1 MIDGGDIGNVLVSI
15 QNIPQIGSH
24 NRNPVPANQAVHHT
38 PSPPSTLSCQ
48 ISPERSLPRRSSSEQ
63 SGRRQSRPGSWTG
76 RNPTRRSPRG
86 QAHSRFQTSIFLR
99 NHARTLK
106 FTKTFNFDAINF
118 QKFLSWN
125 YKHTLLNIFRPFLI
139 KFVATISVLMRFW
152 NFEKLDSGFPWA
164 PGPGRDY

>member
-1 MIDGGDIGNVLVSI
+1 MIDGADIGNVLVSI

-24 NRNPVPANQAVHHT
+24 NRNPVPANQALHHRT
-38 PSPPSTLSCQ
+38 ASPELSCQ
-48 ISPERSLPRRSSSEQ
+48 ISPEQSLPRARSSAP
-63 SGRRQSRPGSWTG
+63 SGRRQSRPGSWPA

-86 QAHSRFQTSIFLR
+86 PAHSRFQTSIFLR

-118 QKFLSWN
+118 QKFLSRN

-139 KFVATISVLMRFW
+139 KSVATISILMLF
-152 NFEKLDSGFPWA
+152 
-164 PGPGRDY
+164 